1 VCVKLRVTYLR
12 EIRMSYPNEIDTL
25 S

>member
-1 VCVKLRVTYLR
+1 VRDKLRVRYRR
-12 EIRMSYPNEIDTL
+12 EIRMSYPNEIETL